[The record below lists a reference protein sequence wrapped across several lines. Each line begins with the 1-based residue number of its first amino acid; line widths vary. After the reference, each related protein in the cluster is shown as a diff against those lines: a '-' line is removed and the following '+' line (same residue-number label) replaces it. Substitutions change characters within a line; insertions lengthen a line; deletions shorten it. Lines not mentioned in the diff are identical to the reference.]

1 MKIKLRVMVTVGVL
15 LLTATGCDD
24 ARLKAF
30 SDFAACG
37 SAYVAGFHSLTKAV
51 AEAEMAKSNSILLD
65 VRERMYTPP
74 AGSAKEEKASQK
86 SLQQGVETNTKILQE
101 YLKNLRKLDAHA
113 TALGAYFKELAS
125 YTSDKNSDAIS
136 SSTQA
141 LADSIESLAPG
152 IEKMKFGTFAVGA
165 ARTTGNLVIAHIQVK
180 TLEKILERG
189 PSGAEQGVC
198 AAGAGGECTFG
209 GPGGLGGCGNDVGRG
224 EQGLF
229 AVHESREIAFRLGGG
244 AREGDSTDG
253 DCWKRGRGEA
263 GDHRTGGQRS
273 LRWWRTSRRRW
284 MCIRI
289 LDAVEKMSGYAE
301 AVQDGASS
309 N

>member
-74 AGSAKEEKASQK
+74 AGSAEEEKASQK

-180 TLEKILERG
+180 TLEKILERDLPALNKAFALQEQAVNALSEDLADSVG
-189 PSGAEQGVC
+189 AATTLAEVNKVYLPYMNRGRLPSGWEAERERVIRRTVIVGNADGAKQAITELR
-198 AAGAGGECTFG
+198 AAFVALVENK
-209 GPGGLGGCGNDVGRG
+209 PAPVDV
-224 EQGLF
+224 
-229 AVHESREIAFRLGGG
+229 HS
-244 AREGDSTDG
+244 
-253 DCWKRGRGEA
+253 
-263 GDHRTGGQRS
+263 
-273 LRWWRTSRRRW
+273 
-284 MCIRI
+284 I